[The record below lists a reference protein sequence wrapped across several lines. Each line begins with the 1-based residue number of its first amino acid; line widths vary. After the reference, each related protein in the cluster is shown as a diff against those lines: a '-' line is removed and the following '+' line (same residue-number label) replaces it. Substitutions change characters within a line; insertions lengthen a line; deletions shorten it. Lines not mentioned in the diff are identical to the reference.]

1 MKPDFRYIAPNGEE
15 VEAFQLT
22 ETSRYQDKSWPDWLN
37 SRMFMTVNG
46 TEDWLVEG
54 SEERKIPQYGWLVN
68 TAGGI
73 QIVDAL
79 AFEEYDKVVKEPTAE
94 ELAAVAATMN
104 QQEVPEGT
112 MTLHDPVLV
121 ELKVLYEIGEEG
133 GAEAVHKELKAA
145 IARRILWCNCPPGQ
159 CQEGDRWSCR
169 QNSPLVT

>member
-22 ETSRYQDKSWPDWLN
+22 ETSRYQDKTWPDWLN

-54 SEERKIPQYGWLVN
+54 SDERKIPQYGWLVK

-73 QIVDAL
+73 QIVDAM
-79 AFEEYDKVVKEPTAE
+79 AFEEYDKVVKEVVEQEPI
-94 ELAAVAATMN
+94 AADQA
-104 QQEVPEGT
+104 
-112 MTLHDPVLV
+112 LHGDPLQDPVLT
-121 ELKVLYEIGEEG
+121 ELKVLYEVGEAG
-133 GAEAVHKELKAA
+133 GSEAVHKELKNA

-169 QNSPLVT
+169 QNSPLVK